1 MKSQTGLLLYA
12 THTHTDKFT
21 LAFKWTPNGAR
32 KWSRISAAEPKSRL
46 EASAGK
52 HVGFDTFLTKGLE
65 SQHAA
70 RDENQFMRLLER
82 TAKHFILPLEI
93 LCSLKFAFK

>member
-12 THTHTDKFT
+12 TYTHKFT

-52 HVGFDTFLTKGLE
+52 HVGFDTF
-65 SQHAA
+65 
-70 RDENQFMRLLER
+70 
-82 TAKHFILPLEI
+82 
-93 LCSLKFAFK
+93 